1 MQETD
6 REIITMIINGAD
18 GAFEELVHR
27 YTTLIYNFAY
37 RLTGNVDAAEDITQ
51 ETFIKVW
58 KNINKYNPSYNFKS
72 WIFTIARNT
81 ATDYL
86 RKKKSI
92 LFSSM
97 DDEENPSFESTIV
110 DDADIPSESLIKL
123 EDSEYLNNILKKLPF
138 NYQSVILLRYQN
150 DMTFEEISEVMDKPL
165 NTVKS
170 WHRRGILKLRSILQ

>member
-1 MQETD
+1 MKESD
-6 REIITMIINGAD
+6 AEIVAMVIEGAD

-37 RLTGNVDAAEDITQ
+37 RLTSSTDFAEDITQ
-51 ETFIKVW
+51 DTFIKVW
-58 KNINKYNPSYNFKS
+58 KNINKYNQSYSFKA

-81 ATDYL
+81 TTDLL

-92 LFSSM
+92 LFSNLDNEDSS
-97 DDEENPSFESTIV
+97 PFESTIA
-110 DDADIPSESLIKL
+110 DDAELPSEALMKL
-123 EDSEYLNNILKKLPF
+123 EDSEYLNSVLKKLPL

-150 DMTFEEISEVMDKPL
+150 DMTFEEIGEVMNKPL

-170 WHRRGILKLRSILQ
+170 WHRRGILKLRDILE